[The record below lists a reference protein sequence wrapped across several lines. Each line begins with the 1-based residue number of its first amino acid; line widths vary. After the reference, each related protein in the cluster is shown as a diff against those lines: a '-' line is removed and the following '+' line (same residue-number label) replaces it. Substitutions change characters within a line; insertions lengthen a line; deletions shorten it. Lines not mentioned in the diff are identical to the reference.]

1 MTTDTP
7 KNISDPP
14 ETDLDWENR
23 RLCSDDSCIGV
34 IGADG
39 RCRVCGLIDTKTP
52 PGSNP
57 SSSMS
62 NVQEELQESFTED
75 QATES
80 NDQGW
85 EDRKLCLDESCVGAI
100 GADGRCNFCGL
111 PG

>member
-7 KNISDPP
+7 ENISDTP
-14 ETDLDWENR
+14 EADLDWENR

-39 RCRVCGLIDTKTP
+39 RCRVCGLLDTNTP

-57 SSSMS
+57 PSSMS
-62 NVQEELQESFTED
+62 TDQKESQESFTED

-80 NDQGW
+80 NDIGW

-100 GADGRCNFCGL
+100 GADGRCNVCGL
-111 PG
+111 SG